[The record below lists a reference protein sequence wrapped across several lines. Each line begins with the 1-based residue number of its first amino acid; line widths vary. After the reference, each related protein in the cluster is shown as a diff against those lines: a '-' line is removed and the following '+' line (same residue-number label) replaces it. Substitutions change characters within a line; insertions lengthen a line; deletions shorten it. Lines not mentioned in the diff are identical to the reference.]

1 MQSIIA
7 DIERQVKDDNTFKQV
22 LKEIKK
28 IGFHLLVALISL
40 MLFLSNFII
49 LAIAFVIVAY
59 STKMIYRVAKDTI
72 YPEYTITLEEIIEDL
87 EKDFG

>member
-7 DIERQVKDDNTFKQV
+7 DIERQVKVDNTYKQV

-40 MLFLSNFII
+40 ILFMFNFII

-59 STKMIYRVAKDTI
+59 TTKLIYRVTKDTI